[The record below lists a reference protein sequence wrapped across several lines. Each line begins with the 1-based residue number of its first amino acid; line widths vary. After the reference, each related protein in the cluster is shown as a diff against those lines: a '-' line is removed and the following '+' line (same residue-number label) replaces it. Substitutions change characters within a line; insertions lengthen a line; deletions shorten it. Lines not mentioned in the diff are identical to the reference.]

1 LRPPPPRPPSLSVGI
16 RIRIRASKREMT
28 RGEED
33 QTSRFLNELCSILFA
48 VLRSPQLA
56 IRSSSA
62 PSPGVGR
69 IGTEEMSYR
78 SPLPTPRRRRLPQ
91 ASPAAVA
98 SLMLGVSIAL
108 MLGGS
113 VTFVLGF
120 MLMPWVIGML
130 TMLYLAGI
138 VMTVSELGRAIL
150 FPSTTKEVKDGII
163 LERLG
168 WLSVTS
174 QFPRCP

>member
-1 LRPPPPRPPSLSVGI
+1 
-16 RIRIRASKREMT
+16 MM

-69 IGTEEMSYR
+69 IGTEEMPYR
-78 SPLPTPRRRRLPQ
+78 SPLPTPRRRRLPH
-91 ASPAAVA
+91 ASPAALA

-130 TMLYLAGI
+130 TVLYLAGI
-138 VMTVSELGRAIL
+138 ITTVSELGRAIL
-150 FPSTTKEVKDGII
+150 FPSTTKEVKG
-163 LERLG
+163 ETFKKVLG
-168 WLSVTS
+168 WIVI
-174 QFPRCP
+174 

>member
-1 LRPPPPRPPSLSVGI
+1 
-16 RIRIRASKREMT
+16 MT

-62 PSPGVGR
+62 PSHGVGR
-69 IGTEEMSYR
+69 IGTEEMPYR
-78 SPLPTPRRRRLPQ
+78 SPLPTPRRRRRLPQ

-150 FPSTTKEVKDGII
+150 FPSTTKEVKGRYENQWKRKLIWCLI
-163 LERLG
+163 ATTVVLRE
-168 WLSVTS
+168 V
-174 QFPRCP
+174 